1 MGIRSTPIYLLSPT
15 PKAGVWHL
23 PMIQFQTIPQSIH
36 FEHFN
41 GLIIT
46 SKQGIIALD
55 EISDGAWRQL
65 PVAAIGKMTANAV
78 EKRGGKVLYTA
89 SKAYG
94 DILAQELSAHFLNYK
109 WLYPRPKVVVSSIA
123 AHLRSVGVEVVE
135 KVIYETICMH
145 YDETQRPLQGA
156 ILIFSSPSI
165 VHCFL
170 KNFHWDPTWRAVAIG
185 QKTAAAFPNYVIPEI
200 SPSPS
205 IDETIEFAKNLASY

>member
-1 MGIRSTPIYLLSPT
+1 MGVR
-15 PKAGVWHL
+15 HL

-36 FEHFN
+36 FEYFN

-46 SKQGIIALD
+46 SKQGIIALN
-55 EISDGAWRQL
+55 EISGGAWRQL

-78 EKRGGKVLYTA
+78 EEYGGKVIYTA

-94 DILAQELSAHFLNYK
+94 DILAQELATHFVNYR

-123 AHLRSVGVEVVE
+123 AHLRSVGIEVVE
-135 KVIYETICMH
+135 KVIYETTCVS
-145 YDETQRPLQGA
+145 YSENEKPLKGA

-170 KNFHWDPTWRAVAIG
+170 KNFGWDSTWCAVAIG
-185 QKTAAAFPNYVIPEI
+185 QKTAAAFPNHIIPKI

-205 IDETIEFAKNLASY
+205 IDEAIEFAKNLASY